1 MRVTVVYN
9 EPKMGDPD
17 SLDVLEEVFLVEEA
31 LFALGHEPAK
41 LPFTGGFSSGLLKKI
56 ERSAPDVIF
65 NLVEAAG
72 EKTELHPVA
81 AGLFEAAGYPFTGA
95 GYAALLATTDKRLT
109 KAMLAAK
116 GIPTAKWATY
126 DGGTDKKMAGLAR
139 LDFDCPDFPVI
150 VKPACEDASIG
161 ITDESVIRSKK
172 ALLQKLPQIYRDLGG
187 KPLLV
192 EQFIDGREFNVS
204 MIEFFGGGPKILPP
218 AEMLFDKWPAGK
230 PRIVNYKAKWH
241 PDAFEYVNTVR
252 TFQPENAPI
261 EEIRRICLACWEA
274 FGLSGYARVD
284 MRLDAQNRPFVMEV
298 NANPCIAPFSGF
310 IQAAKYAGLSEK
322 DAVRTM
328 LEAAIGRAGR
338 KKPGKAGVKPT
349 PGPFFASS
357 GSGKR
362 KKIKTIDQAHNG
374 GTKKRTKGVFFREEP
389 VPADRA
395 RLREM
400 LSSTGAFYRREI
412 DVAIELLDDRLE
424 KGGKSEY
431 IFLFCEVSGK
441 VAGYAC
447 YGPITMTKGR
457 FDLYWIAVDA
467 RMQGRGVGSAL
478 LLEAEK
484 KMAELGCR
492 HIYAETASKKKICPH
507 KGVLQE
513 KRFLLCRPRAGVL
526 RPRRRQAYLHENKR
540 HSFKLKKIKR
550 CLPENALFLFP
561 GSAPAPLPSPC
572 PSGRVSDDC
581 LSRQAASRTCPCPRV
596 APHGRL
602 SSR

>member
-72 EKTELHPVA
+72 GKTELHPVA

-204 MIEFFGGGPKILPP
+204 MIEFSGGGPKILPP

-492 HIYAETASKKKICPH
+492 HIYAETASKKKYAPTREFYRKNGFCFVALVPEYYAP
-507 KGVLQE
+507 GDD
-513 KRFLLCRPRAGVL
+513 
-526 RPRRRQAYLHENKR
+526 
-540 HSFKLKKIKR
+540 KLIFMKTK
-550 CLPENALFLFP
+550 
-561 GSAPAPLPSPC
+561 
-572 PSGRVSDDC
+572 D
-581 LSRQAASRTCPCPRV
+581 T
-596 APHGRL
+596 RL
-602 SSR
+602 S